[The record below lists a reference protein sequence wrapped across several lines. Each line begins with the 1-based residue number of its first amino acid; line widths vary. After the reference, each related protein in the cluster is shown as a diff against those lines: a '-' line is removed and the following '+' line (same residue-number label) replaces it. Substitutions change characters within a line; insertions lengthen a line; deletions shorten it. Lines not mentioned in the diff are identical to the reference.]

1 MPGAHDRYGRSV
13 RNQSNPGLLRPV
25 LSIAAALILTMAMLT
40 AAGVSRAPVA
50 AADEV
55 EFLSVPSPSMGRDI
69 TVQFQG
75 GGPHA
80 VYLLDGMRA
89 QDDRSGWDINTD
101 AFAQFNGSGVS
112 VVMPVGGAASFYTD
126 WYGPAVGNGTTQTY
140 KWETFLT
147 SELPGW
153 LQANRGIDPRGNA
166 VVGLSM
172 SGSAA
177 LILAAYHPG
186 NFIYASSLS
195 GYLGLS
201 VDPWP
206 FMVGLA
212 MAGAGGFNAVDMW
225 GMNTNPAWKRND
237 PTVQV
242 GRLVANNTRI
252 WIYNGNGTPTD
263 MDPAAEADPNVYS
276 GQFLEGI
283 GTDSSREFE
292 RRYHAAGGNNGVFN
306 FPPNGI
312 HSWGYWGGQLIA
324 MKPDI
329 QRVLGVPAPPG

>member
-1 MPGAHDRYGRSV
+1 M
-13 RNQSNPGLLRPV
+13 
-25 LSIAAALILTMAMLT
+25 
-40 AAGVSRAPVA
+40 
-50 AADEV
+50 
-55 EFLSVPSPSMGRDI
+55 PSPSMGRDI

-112 VVMPVGGAASFYTD
+112 VVMPVGGGELYTD
-126 WYGPAVGNGTTQTY
+126 WYGPAIGNAHPNH

-153 LQANRGIDPRGNA
+153 LQSQPRHRSRGNA

-186 NFIYASSLS
+186 NFIYAASLS
-195 GYLGLS
+195 GYLTIRRPPGRS
-201 VDPWP
+201 WSAE
-206 FMVGLA
+206 A
-212 MAGAGGFNAVDMW
+212 MAWAQAGSTPSTCGAS
-225 GMNTNPAWKRND
+225 T
-237 PTVQV
+237 PTPRGSATIRPFRV
-242 GRLVANNTRI
+242 RPSASNNTRI
-252 WIYNGNGTPTD
+252 WIHNGTARPPD
-263 MDPAAEADPNVYS
+263 MDPAAETRSERLLGSVPGGYHHRR
-276 GQFLEGI
+276 FTGI
-283 GTDSSREFE
+283 RAPLSR
-292 RRYHAAGGNNGVFN
+292 RGRQQRSLQLS
-306 FPPNGI
+306 PNGI

-324 MKPDI
+324 MNPI
-329 QRVLGVPAPPG
+329 FSVLGVPAPLGEHWAAGFPR